1 MVRKNKSPPLAY
13 KASDGVMLLSRYWNK
28 LVAGLV
34 KSVKRLFLRCAK
46 IAKLDLFPA
55 RTSCT
60 RIVTSQVVFDDIL
73 FGLLKLLIKMFIEH
87 GNDL

>member
-34 KSVKRLFLRCAK
+34 ESVQRPFLCCAK
-46 IAKLDLFPA
+46 ITKLDSLST
-55 RTSCT
+55 RTTDTAITASY
-60 RIVTSQVVFDDIL
+60 VVLESGFL
-73 FGLLKLLIKMFIEH
+73 NLQHELIELFIEH
-87 GNDL
+87 ESDL